1 ASGAWRDARLR
12 AAPDAR
18 QAPQTK
24 AATGG
29 GVDSAPA
36 ALSNAGIA
44 SPQGGFPKRA
54 AACSEHAATPGRGFG
69 ARGFPEEIMTLHSRS
84 AIWLLAAVAVLVAG
98 TAGPARAA
106 DVFIG
111 LITKTDSNPFFVK
124 MREGADATAKKVGA
138 RVQSFAGKFDGD
150 NDTQV
155 AAIENLISA
164 GAKGILI
171 TPSDTK
177 AIVPT
182 VKKARDAGILVI
194 ALDTPL
200 EPIEAADAT
209 FATDNFKAGLL
220 IGEWAAKTLGAKT
233 KTAHVAFLDALENQP
248 TVDVARDQGFMKG
261 FGIDPKDTSRYLDED
276 DKRIVGHFWAKGSDE
291 GGRTGMETLLQKDPS
306 INVVYTIN
314 EPTAAGAYEAL
325 KAAGKADGS
334 VLVVSGEGGAPR
346 RRLTMTNET
355 EMAPLVPA
363 AATAEAAD
371 ATPARAEEHRSPG
384 RRVQQFLHV
393 YPTTIPFLVLL
404 LGVIGFAFIAGGR
417 FFHPL

>member
-1 ASGAWRDARLR
+1 MKVRTKVVTRLL
-12 AAPDAR
+12 A
-18 QAPQTK
+18 
-24 AATGG
+24 G
-29 GVDSAPA
+29 A
-36 ALSNAGIA
+36 ALLGAGMIG
-44 SPQGGFPKRA
+44 S
-54 AACSEHAATPGRGFG
+54 
-69 ARGFPEEIMTLHSRS
+69 
-84 AIWLLAAVAVLVAG
+84 
-98 TAGPARAA
+98 ARAA
-106 DVFIG
+106 DVLIG

-124 MREGADATAKKVGA
+124 MREGADATAKKLGVK
-138 RVQSFAGKFDGD
+138 VQSFAGKFDGD

-200 EPIEAADAT
+200 DPIEAADAT

-220 IGEWAAKTLGAKT
+220 IGEWAAKRLGDKAKT
-233 KTAHVAFLDALENQP
+233 ARVAFLDALENQP

-276 DKRIVGHFWAKGSDE
+276 DKRIVGHFWAKGAED
-291 GGRTGMETLLQKDPS
+291 GGRTGMETLLQKDPG

-314 EPTAAGAYEAL
+314 EPTAAGAFEAL

-334 VLVVSGEGGAPR
+334 VLVVSVDGGC
-346 RRLTMTNET
+346 
-355 EMAPLVPA
+355 
-363 AATAEAAD
+363 
-371 ATPARAEEHRSPG
+371 PG
-384 RRVQQFLHV
+384 VKNV
-393 YPTTIPFLVLL
+393 KA
-404 LGVIGFAFIAGGR
+404 GVIGATSQQYPLLMASKGVEAVVEFAKSGKKPKPTPGLK
-417 FFHPL
+417 FFDTGVQLITDKPVPGLKSITTEEGMKICWG